1 MKDDLFKHSAEGELV
16 RSTESRTKTDDWD
29 LMVYLSST
37 GLISGARRDWVVT
50 HSSMGVSTDGS
61 CTPPLK

>member
-16 RSTESRTKTDDWD
+16 WSAEGRTKTDDWD

-37 GLISGARRDWVVT
+37 GLISGAHGGGLTT
-50 HSSMGVSTDGS
+50 HSSIGVSIDGS

>member
-1 MKDDLFKHSAEGELV
+1 MKYNLLEHSTESELVWSAEG
-16 RSTESRTKTDDWD
+16 RTKTDDWD

-37 GLISGARRDWVVT
+37 GLISGAHGDGLAT
-50 HSSMGVSTDGS
+50 HSSIGASIDGS